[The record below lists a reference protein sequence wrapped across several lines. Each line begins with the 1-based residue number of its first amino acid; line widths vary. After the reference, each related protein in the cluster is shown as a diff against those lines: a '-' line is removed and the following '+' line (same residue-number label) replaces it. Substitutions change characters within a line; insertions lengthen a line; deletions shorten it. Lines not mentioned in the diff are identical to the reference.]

1 MKACSQNSL
10 WSPKTIK
17 YSKFNFTFDQRYTLY
32 KHIWYIEEKKIT
44 KKNLSTNNI
53 DIQKPTQHQNNIPA
67 ICYIHMILLY
77 FA

>member
-1 MKACSQNSL
+1 MHIHKSICSGPLQRSNIQNLILRST
-10 WSPKTIK
+10 SVIHTTNT
-17 YSKFNFTFDQRYTLY
+17 YRR
-32 KHIWYIEEKKIT
+32 KI
-44 KKNLSTNNI
+44 KNLSTNNI